1 MTTKITETVVQKE
14 KTEEQEQDEKFLE
27 NLNTFFDGIATDCVC
42 EVYRDQPKALE
53 SFLESI
59 PITQDERP
67 IDLEYLA
74 KTWGG
79 RVLRLMVRNSSGK
92 FIKRLYVPLKSYP
105 PKMWG
110 EEISDN
116 PNVPNR
122 KPSEIQPVVEPKDP
136 LEQYLKLS
144 EVMRAQSEIAKQ
156 NQPDV
161 ANILLSILT
170 PLLQQRLEPPKS
182 STENSLSEVMKSMKM
197 MRDFMTPKED
207 QIQQQSGGNPED
219 MIIPAILNL
228 SEKILSKP
236 AEPQPRQLQARPQ
249 PVQQHM
255 TPQQPQP
262 VPINTKQQET
272 LINPVTISKFM
283 EQLDGDQASVMVI
296 EAMKKMKPEEGERMI
311 QNLMAAFG
319 FEEAEDD
326 EGSSQTVPKPVGHN
340 ERDVG

>member
-14 KTEEQEQDEKFLE
+14 KTEEQEKDEKFLE

-67 IDLEYLA
+67 VDLEYLA

-79 RVLRLMVRNSSGK
+79 RVLRLMIRNSSGK

-105 PKMWG
+105 PKMWC

-122 KPSEIQPVVEPKDP
+122 KTSDQPVVEPKDP
-136 LEQYLKLS
+136 LEQYLKMS
-144 EVMRAQSEIAKQ
+144 EVMRAQSEIVKQ

-161 ANILLSILT
+161 AGILLSILT

-197 MRDFMTPKED
+197 MRDFITPKED
-207 QIQQQSGGNPED
+207 QSKQQSGGNPED

-236 AEPQPRQLQARPQ
+236 AEPQPRQLQAIPQ
-249 PVQQHM
+249 PAQQHI
-255 TPQQPQP
+255 PQPQP
-262 VPINTKQQET
+262 LQVPINTKQQET

-296 EAMKKMKPEEGERMI
+296 EAMKKMKPDEGERMI

-319 FEEAEDD
+319 FEETEEDED
-326 EGSSQTVPKPVGHN
+326 SSQTVPKPIGNN
-340 ERDVG
+340 ERNSG